1 MNQVQNISF
10 HGQTVPVFSQ
20 NNQHYVAM
28 KPICE
33 NIGLDWS
40 AQYRKIQRNTVLNA
54 GIAIMATPE
63 KNNGGSQKAIC
74 LKLDLL
80 NGWLFTVEVNK
91 VKPEIRE
98 RLIQYQAECFAVLN
112 AHFNKPINPPRIA
125 LPSVTDQMP
134 NRKEL
139 EQVVMMLGDRLKE
152 IHNWGSSNLDSYIER
167 QAGKPLNRCTY
178 QEIVALIRRMHRDT
192 QDPSGRPIVKGSAT
206 TNRINSETLPDAVNT
221 LETSNSLILSAVAAT
236 MKGGTKWRGKANQA
250 LYEAANLHEVLLN
263 ILEGKRYRNEC
274 PDITETQIVTALME
288 AGRQHNFI
296 SFLIT
301 E

>member
-1 MNQVQNISF
+1 MSQVQNISF
-10 HGQTVPVFSQ
+10 HGQTVPVFTR
-20 NNQHYVAM
+20 NQTHYVAM
-28 KPICE
+28 KPIVE
-33 NIGLDWS
+33 NIGLDWVS
-40 AQYRKIQRNTVLNA
+40 QHKKIQRSEILNSTMVMMTIVA
-54 GIAIMATPE
+54 EDGKKREML
-63 KNNGGSQKAIC
+63 C
-74 LKLDLL
+74 LPLDYL
-80 NGWLFTVEVNK
+80 NGWLFGVDAK
-91 VKPEIRE
+91 RVKPEIRE
-98 RLIQYQAECFAVLN
+98 RLLQYQRECFKVLN
-112 AHFNKPINPPRIA
+112 AYFNKPITPPRIA
-125 LPSVTDQMP
+125 LPSVTEQMP

-192 QDPSGRPIVKGSAT
+192 QDPSGRPIVKGSVT

-221 LETSNSLILSAVAAT
+221 METSNSLILSAVAAT
-236 MKGGTKWRGKANQA
+236 MKGGTKWRNKANQA

>member
-10 HGQTVPVFSQ
+10 HGQTVPVFTR
-20 NNQHYVAM
+20 NQTHYVAM

-40 AQYRKIQRNTVLNA
+40 AQYQKIKRNAVLNSRIVMTTIR
-54 GIAIMATPE
+54 GEDGKPRE
-63 KNNGGSQKAIC
+63 NLC
-74 LKLDLL
+74 LPLSFL
-80 NGWLFTVEVNK
+80 NGWLFGVDANR
-91 VKPEIRE
+91 VKSEIRE
-98 RLIQYQAECFAVLN
+98 RLIQYQAECFEVLN
-112 AHFNKPINPPRIA
+112 AHFNKPITPPRIA

-192 QDPSGRPIVKGSAT
+192 QDPSGRPIVKGSAI

-221 LETSNSLILSAVAAT
+221 METSNSLILSAVAAT
-236 MKGGTKWRGKANQA
+236 MKGGTKWRNKANQA

>member
-1 MNQVQNISF
+1 MMTIR
-10 HGQTVPVFSQ
+10 GEDGRPRETTCL
-20 NNQHYVAM
+20 
-28 KPICE
+28 PIE
-33 NIGLDWS
+33 
-40 AQYRKIQRNTVLNA
+40 Y
-54 GIAIMATPE
+54 
-63 KNNGGSQKAIC
+63 
-74 LKLDLL
+74 L
-80 NGWLFTVEVNK
+80 NGWLFGVDAK
-91 VKPEIRE
+91 RVKPEIRE
-98 RLIQYQAECFAVLN
+98 RLLQYQDECFKVLN

-167 QAGKPLNRCTY
+167 QAGEPLNRCTY

-206 TNRINSETLPDAVNT
+206 INSINSETLPDAVNT
-221 LETSNSLILSAVAAT
+221 METSNSLILSAVAAT
-236 MKGGTKWRGKANQA
+236 MKGGTKWRNKANQA